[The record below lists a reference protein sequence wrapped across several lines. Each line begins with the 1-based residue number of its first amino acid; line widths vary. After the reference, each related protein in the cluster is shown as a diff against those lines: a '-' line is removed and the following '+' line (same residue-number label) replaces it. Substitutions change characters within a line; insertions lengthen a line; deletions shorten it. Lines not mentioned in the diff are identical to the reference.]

1 MQINNINNTNFN
13 AIYRLPNTA
22 KNAAELKTHVYP
34 AYAHLRHQPA
44 ISVVG
49 SNPFA
54 MGVDMMK
61 DIIAKKFNCS
71 KTWLEMN
78 AENHGLNLSEVK
90 DDYMYIFTGDK
101 EIRNLLDWMMNRVKS
116 KDKEIN
122 SLSSRLKNFFNPT
135 SKNDIPEN
143 LPTHLIPLFEILK
156 SNKEEDVLFA
166 QYAKNVVKVNSSQ
179 ELLQRMLMER

>member
-1 MQINNINNTNFN
+1 MI
-13 AIYRLPNTA
+13 
-22 KNAAELKTHVYP
+22 
-34 AYAHLRHQPA
+34 
-44 ISVVG
+44 
-49 SNPFA
+49 
-54 MGVDMMK
+54 
-61 DIIAKKFNCS
+61 
-71 KTWLEMN
+71 
-78 AENHGLNLSEVK
+78 
-90 DDYMYIFTGDK
+90 
-101 EIRNLLDWMMNRVKS
+101 NRVKS